1 MVRRILVIDDET
13 SFRDSI
19 ALMLRNEG
27 FRVVVAECGHTA
39 VSAIA
44 AFAFDLVVVDIFMPG
59 MDGLETIE
67 VMRADAP
74 DVPIIAMSAYAY
86 GGGPALSDIVEMAVD
101 RGAACFLHKP
111 FSRQELRS
119 AVARSLKPEALVA

>member
-1 MVRRILVIDDET
+1 MQRILVIDDEA
-13 SFRDSI
+13 SFRDSV

-27 FRVVVAECGHTA
+27 YRVVAAECGHTA

-44 AFAFDLVVVDIFMPG
+44 AFAFDLIIVDIFMPE

-74 DVPIIAMSAYAY
+74 DVPIIAISGYAY
-86 GGGPALSDIVEMAVD
+86 GGGPALTDIVEMAVD
-101 RGAACFLHKP
+101 RGATTFLHKP
-111 FSRQELRS
+111 VSSTELKLAISRN
-119 AVARSLKPEALVA
+119 LKKIALVA

>member
-1 MVRRILVIDDET
+1 
-13 SFRDSI
+13 
-19 ALMLRNEG
+19 MLRNEG
-27 FRVVVAECGHTA
+27 YRVVVAECGHTA

-119 AVARSLKPEALVA
+119 AVAKSLKPEALVA

>member
-13 SFRDSI
+13 SFRDSV
-19 ALMLRNEG
+19 ALLLRNEG
-27 FRVVVAECGHTA
+27 YRVVVAECGHTA

-67 VMRADAP
+67 AIRADAP

-86 GGGPALSDIVEMAVD
+86 GGGPADIVEMAID

-111 FSRQELRS
+111 FSGQELRN
-119 AVARSLKPEALVA
+119 ATAKSLKPEALVA

>member
-1 MVRRILVIDDET
+1 MVPRILVIDDEL
-13 SFRDSI
+13 SFRDSV

-27 FRVVVAECGHTA
+27 YRVVVAECGHTA

-44 AFAFDLVVVDIFMPG
+44 AFAFDLILVDIFMPG
-59 MDGLETIE
+59 MDGLDTIE

-74 DVPIIAMSAYAY
+74 DVPIVAMSAYAY
-86 GGGPALSDIVEMAVD
+86 GGGPALSDIVEIAID

-111 FSRQELRS
+111 FSRQELRN
-119 AVARSLKPEALVA
+119 AVAKSLKAEALVA

>member
-1 MVRRILVIDDET
+1 
-13 SFRDSI
+13 
-19 ALMLRNEG
+19 
-27 FRVVVAECGHTA
+27 
-39 VSAIA
+39 
-44 AFAFDLVVVDIFMPG
+44 MPG

-86 GGGPALSDIVEMAVD
+86 GGGPAMSDIVEMAAD

-119 AVARSLKPEALVA
+119 AVAKSLKPEALVA

>member
-1 MVRRILVIDDET
+1 
-13 SFRDSI
+13 
-19 ALMLRNEG
+19 MLRGKRKQSAQQREEIL
-27 FRVVVAECGHTA
+27 RDAEKR
-39 VSAIA
+39 A

-67 VMRADAP
+67 AIRADAP

-86 GGGPALSDIVEMAVD
+86 GGGPADIVEMAID

-111 FSRQELRS
+111 FSGQELRN
-119 AVARSLKPEALVA
+119 ATAKSLKAEALVA